1 MPGHE
6 GIIGNELAD
15 EEVKKAAHG
24 DSSPQQLLLAL
35 CTREL
40 LDS

>member
-6 GIIGNELAD
+6 GIIGNEQAND
-15 EEVKKAAHG
+15 EAKKAAHG

-35 CTREL
+35 CAREL